1 MNNMMISRYVLAWI
15 PMMLIGIING
25 VIRETTYGKAL
36 SELRAH
42 QISTLT
48 GVLLLG
54 LYIWGITRLWH
65 PESSQQAALIGI
77 LWLILTVLFEFG
89 FGHYIAGHSWDQL
102 LRDYNLLIGRVWLLV
117 LIWITVAPVLFY
129 RFLP

>member
-1 MNNMMISRYVLAWI
+1 MILRYVLAWI

-25 VIRETTYGKAL
+25 VVREATYGKVL

-42 QISTLT
+42 QVSTLT

-54 LYIWGITRLWH
+54 LYIWVITRLWS
-65 PESSQQAALIGI
+65 PQSSQQAVLIGI
-77 LWLILTVLFEFG
+77 LWLSLTVIFEFC
-89 FGHYIAGHSWDQL
+89 FGHYIAGHSWSHL
-102 LRDYNLLIGRVWLLV
+102 LKDYNLLVGRVWLLV
-117 LIWITVAPVLFY
+117 LIWITVAPLLFY